1 MDMNAA
7 TGVRI
12 DSSISQSRNILI
24 RVLTGTFSR
33 CNSPILLIAAL
44 GMVLISTSAI
54 AQTQSGLSTIQG
66 TVSDSTGAVI
76 PGTTVHIV
84 NKATQAASDA
94 KSNEV
99 GFYQAPGLI
108 SGTYTISVSAP
119 GMKTNVYTLDLLA
132 TQTAV
137 VNPVLTA

>member
-54 AQTQSGLSTIQG
+54 AQTQSGLSSIQG
-66 TVSDSTGAVI
+66 TVADSTGAVI
-76 PGTTVHIV
+76 RGATVHIV
-84 NKATQAASDA
+84 NNATQVATDA
-94 KSNEV
+94 KSNDV
-99 GFYQAPGLI
+99 GFFQAPGLI
-108 SGTYTISVSAP
+108 AGTYTISISSP
-119 GMKTNVYTLDLLA
+119 NMKTNV
-132 TQTAV
+132 
-137 VNPVLTA
+137 